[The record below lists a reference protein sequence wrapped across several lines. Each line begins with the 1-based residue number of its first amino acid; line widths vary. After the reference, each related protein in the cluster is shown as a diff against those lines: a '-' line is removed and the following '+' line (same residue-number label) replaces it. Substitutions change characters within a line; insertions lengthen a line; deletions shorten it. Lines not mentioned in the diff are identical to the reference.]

1 MSTSEKLNSYSKFC
15 ANVFVAKCTEKHE
28 KGETIVLTT
37 KYGKEHENLVH
48 NYLGKTR
55 DGFFLYSIT
64 RCDGYNHQERAK
76 AKAERLNGYAD
87 NAGKRSN
94 EAYKKADMS
103 ESATG
108 IPFGQPIL
116 VGHHSE
122 RRHRKTIERA
132 SRAMDK
138 TVEEN
143 RKAEEYKARA
153 EYWEARANKINLSQP
168 ESLEFY
174 EYKLETAK
182 AKHKFYK
189 DNPEKREHSYSLTY
203 ANKEV
208 KETQK
213 NLDLAVKL
221 WGSEEVINQIAEE
234 KQTAAEAKAKKSKKS
249 DALIKKY
256 NGFFAFN
263 NDQLKKGYAKLKE
276 AGHVE
281 EGEKVTHIKHGLY
294 LPSKNKDAFIKEL

>member
-64 RCDGYNHQERAK
+64 RSDGFNNQERAK
-76 AKAERLNGYAD
+76 KKAEKLIGYSA
-87 NAGKRSN
+87 NAEKRSD

-138 TVEEN
+138 TIEESN
-143 RKAEEYKARA
+143 KAENYKSRA

-203 ANKEV
+203 AKKEV
-208 KETQK
+208 NTMTK
-213 NLDLAVKL
+213 NVYLAIKL
-221 WGSEEVINQIAEE
+221 WGNEEEIQQINKEKEE
-234 KQTAAEAKAKKSKKS
+234 KEKNKLTKKKTDLVSKYGGFFFFGS
-249 DALIKKY
+249 DVNIFKEKY
-256 NGFFAFN
+256 N
-263 NDQLKKGYAKLKE
+263 KIKE

-281 EGEKVTHIKHGLY
+281 EGEKVKHLIHGLY
-294 LPSKNKDAFIKEL
+294 LPVKNIDAYLNEL